1 MAAVTGR
8 AQEYGVAF
16 RNHKELKLRVD
27 TLREQLMTEEENLRK
42 ADQKLNSAKRTLLE
56 EAQLS

>member
-42 ADQKLNSAKRTLLE
+42 ADQKLNGARRALLE
-56 EAQLS
+56 EAQLT